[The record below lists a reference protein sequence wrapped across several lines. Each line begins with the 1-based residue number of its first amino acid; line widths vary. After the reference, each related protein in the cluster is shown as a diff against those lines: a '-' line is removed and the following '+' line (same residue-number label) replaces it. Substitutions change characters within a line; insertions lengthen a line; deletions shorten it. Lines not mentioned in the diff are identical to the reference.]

1 MDGAMFFAGM
11 ALAIVFM
18 FACAIAWWTPNSRW
32 QSQDI
37 ERGYALYCPNNG
49 NFAWI
54 GECE

>member
-1 MDGAMFFAGM
+1 MEGAMFLAGM

-18 FACAIAWWTPNSRW
+18 FACAIAWWTPSSVW
-32 QSQDI
+32 QSSAI
-37 ERGYALYCPNNG
+37 ERGFGLYCPNNG